1 MAEKPKLIDLNGLG
15 YYNEYVSE
23 RLSSYGYRISDL
35 EDDKNAVFQLYEMP
49 EASEEYSYML
59 YQYVGETVSN
69 YTHGYFYKCVETYDQ
84 TLGEIVYN
92 WEQIDVQ
99 PASSSGGGVIGD
111 DTYGRSSSSPAIFDI
126 MSKDVGVYAP
136 AYLPM
141 YIRMKQYESSSG
153 NMDLQIFDN
162 IIVFKKYSDAS
173 ANDKL
178 AYTVIYNQYSSSR
191 YVGVYITK
199 NSQGDGINWSTA
211 TDINNGNPYYAMT
224 SVPTYISS
232 DWTFQYAPSCGS
244 QPTYTGHLTNKEYV
258 DTHLLKELGINAF
271 SSTTSYSVGDY
282 VYKSSSNNYII
293 YKCNTA
299 TSGSWVAANW
309 TQKTLLEYLNDKLV
323 GTALN
328 ASY

>member
-15 YYNEYVSE
+15 YYNEYISG
-23 RLSSYGYRISDL
+23 RLDSYGYRISDL
-35 EDDKNAVFQLYEMP
+35 EDDKAAVFQLYEMP
-49 EASEEYSYML
+49 EASEEYSYMI
-59 YQYVGETVSN
+59 YQYVGETDQDFTN
-69 YTHGYFYKCVETYDQ
+69 GYFYKVETTYTQ
-84 TLGEIVYN
+84 GEPSYSWVQVN
-92 WEQIDVQ
+92 VQ

-111 DTYGRSSSSPAIFDI
+111 NTNGRSSSVPATFDI
-126 MSKDVGVYAP
+126 YNAEPGVYAP

-141 YIRMKQYESSSG
+141 YVRMSQYEVSG
-153 NMDLQIFDN
+153 TNLDLQVFDN
-162 IIVFKKYSDAS
+162 ITVFKKYSDAS

-199 NSQGDGINWSTA
+199 NSSGNGINWTSA
-211 TDINNGNPYYAMT
+211 TDVNNMQPYYAWT
-224 SVPTYISS
+224 SVPTYIST
-232 DWTFQYAPSCGS
+232 DWSFQYAPQTSNAPLYAS
-244 QPTYTGHLTNKEYV
+244 SITNKEYV
-258 DTHLLKELGINAF
+258 DTSLLKSLGINAF
-271 SSTTSYSVGDY
+271 STTTSYSVGDY
-282 VYKSSSNNYII
+282 VYRQSGANFNI

-309 TQKTLLEYLNDKLV
+309 TQKTLLDYLNDKLV